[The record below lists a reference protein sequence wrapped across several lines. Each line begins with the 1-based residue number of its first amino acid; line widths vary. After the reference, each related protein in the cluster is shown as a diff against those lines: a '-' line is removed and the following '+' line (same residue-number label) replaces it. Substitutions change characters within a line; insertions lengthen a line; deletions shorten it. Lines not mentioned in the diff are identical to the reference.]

1 MNMRDRKLATW
12 PALLLGIVGVAGCG
26 DDDSTPDARDADV
39 GEDAAVPEDGEAEAE
54 PDSLPEAETDAE
66 AEAEAEP
73 DVADVPADDGAA
85 ATTTLEGV
93 VWTYY
98 YTELVTPPLG
108 QDWGSGATVST
119 VGLPTEV
126 TATAGS
132 AGQFALEGLPVGRE
146 IMLRAT
152 GLADHH
158 DGLSR
163 LFAVE
168 EGEVEFLVLPTRDL
182 VTRVAAPEV
191 WNVTVDPAKGF
202 VAGLICTWD
211 PTADP
216 PVTGFIG
223 DATVSISPT
232 VTGADYELIYF
243 DSSNV
248 ANTSR
253 TGTDP
258 AQSLFFAVN
267 LPPRGAADPYEL
279 TVHATGHTFP
289 TIRFAVEADT
299 MTYLLIKA
307 D

>member
-1 MNMRDRKLATW
+1 MNNRN
-12 PALLLGIVGVAGCG
+12 PAWRIASLIAIAAAAAGCG
-26 DDDSTPDARDADV
+26 DDDSTPDSSDADV
-39 GEDAAVPEDGEAEAE
+39 TGDADVSEDATVPEDGGTDVQPDAE
-54 PDSLPEAETDAE
+54 PD
-66 AEAEAEP
+66 AEP
-73 DVADVPADDGAA
+73 DAADVPADDGAVVR
-85 ATTTLEGV
+85 TVLEGV
-93 VWTYY
+93 VWGYY
-98 YTELVTPPLG
+98 YTDRISPPLG
-108 QDWGSGATVST
+108 VEWGAGATVST
-119 VGLPTEV
+119 VGLETEI
-126 TATAGS
+126 TTTAGPV
-132 AGQFALEGLPVGRE
+132 GEFALEGLPVGRE

-152 GLADHH
+152 GLDEHH

-191 WNVTVDPAKGF
+191 WNVTIDATKGF
-202 VAGLICTWD
+202 VAGLIGTWD

-223 DATVSISPT
+223 DATVSISPA
-232 VTGADYELIYF
+232 VTGADFKLVYF

-248 ANTSR
+248 ANTGR

-279 TVHATGHTFP
+279 TVNATGHTFP